1 MHNRKSIANKES
13 IFKTVQD
20 IFRDVFDDEELVISN
35 TTSPE
40 EIEEWDS
47 LNHINLVLSIEKA
60 LNIRF
65 MTGEIQSLKNVGEMV
80 DLLAEKITSRL
91 TS

>member
-1 MHNRKSIANKES
+1 MNKES
-13 IFKTVQD
+13 IFRTVQD
-20 IFRDVFDDEELVISN
+20 IFRDVFDDEELVISSS
-35 TTSPE
+35 TCSE

-47 LNHINLVLSIEKA
+47 MNHITLVLSIEKT

-91 TS
+91 SS